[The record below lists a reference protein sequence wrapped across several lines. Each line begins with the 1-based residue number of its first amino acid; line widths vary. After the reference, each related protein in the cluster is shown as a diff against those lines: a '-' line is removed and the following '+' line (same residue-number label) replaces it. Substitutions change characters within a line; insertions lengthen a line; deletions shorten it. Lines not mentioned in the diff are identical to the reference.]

1 MTNRN
6 QIHDHQSIM
15 NLLHEND
22 MNTTTMFYGGEP
34 ERSETLIQ
42 NGNKG
47 YRFQGAQILFSV
59 TTPHSRDPNQIQTTK
74 LSDLRTPSSSE
85 NQLGEQPLTDQT
97 RGTNYTRNG
106 ITTPAWH
113 DQARRN
119 SAQKIK
125 GSNRAGS
132 GFEAHQIS
140 RNCRGISLGEGG
152 HPHHRRSETAI
163 SLSLPAGG
171 RGGDARCLR
180 VVCVSRGEARP
191 QLLKYPATQTHRI
204 RSTPPPS
211 KNNRAVSRGVKKVT
225 ASRLVRNQSK

>member
-1 MTNRN
+1 MTSRN
-6 QIHDHQSIM
+6 QIHDHQTIM
-15 NLLHEND
+15 NLLRND

-47 YRFQGAQILFSV
+47 YRSQGAQILFSV

-113 DQARRN
+113 DQERRN

-140 RNCRGISLGEGG
+140 RNCREISLGEGG

-180 VVCVSRGEARP
+180 VVGVCRGEGERRGHNS
-191 QLLKYPATQTHRI
+191 LN
-204 RSTPPPS
+204 TPPRKPTES
-211 KNNRAVSRGVKKVT
+211 DLPLPLQKITVPCRGG
-225 ASRLVRNQSK
+225 